1 MSAKESDPD
10 RVAAS
15 LRLVVE
21 GEARR
26 TLSESQLAPDPAL
39 TAEGWERRFIADP
52 RRAREATDLYTQL
65 GFEVRAEPLSPEEL
79 GDDCSDCQLV
89 LLGFRTIY
97 TRRKD
102 ST

>member
-1 MSAKESDPD
+1 MTAKESDPD
-10 RVAAS
+10 RVVDS
-15 LRLVVE
+15 LRVVVQ

-26 TLSESQLAPDPAL
+26 TLSESQLAPDPVL
-39 TAEGWERRFIADP
+39 TAAGWSRRFIADP
-52 RRAREATDLYTQL
+52 QRTREATDLYTQL
-65 GFEVRAEPLSPEEL
+65 GFEVRAEPLTPEEL
-79 GDDCSDCQLV
+79 GDDCSDCQLL